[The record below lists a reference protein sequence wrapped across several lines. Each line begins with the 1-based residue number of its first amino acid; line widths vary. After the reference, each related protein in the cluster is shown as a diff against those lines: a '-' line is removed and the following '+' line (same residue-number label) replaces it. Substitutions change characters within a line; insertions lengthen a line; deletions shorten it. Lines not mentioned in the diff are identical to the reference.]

1 MPILALRASV
11 LTLFVAFST
20 LVLADVEVVPTL
32 VAPVPLLLVA
42 VGATTAARRLATA
55 WSGPRPAAAPVN
67 RRPGQPGR
75 GSF

>member
-20 LVLADVEVVPTL
+20 LVLADIEVVLAL

-42 VGATTAARRLATA
+42 VGATAAARRLSTA
-55 WSGPRPAAAPVN
+55 WTGPRAVPVRVN
-67 RRPGQPGR
+67 QRPDLPGR

>member
-1 MPILALRASV
+1 MPILVLRASV

-20 LVLADVEVVPTL
+20 LVLADVEVVLAL

-42 VGATTAARRLATA
+42 VGATAAARRLFTA
-55 WSGPRPAAAPVN
+55 WTGPRPVPVRVN
-67 RRPGQPGR
+67 QRPDLPGR